1 MTTTPSV
8 AVWTPELKAEAI
20 SQYVERINEYLPED
34 QPAHT
39 LEVIAELA
47 ALYGF
52 TKNSMRGVI
61 QQSEHYVKAAKKAP
75 AASEKPAS
83 KRPNKAQAMAE
94 LKAAIVDGG
103 AEVNEELIEK
113 LTGIEAVYFTQVIRQ
128 IQVGS

>member
-1 MTTTPSV
+1 MIQP

-20 SQYVERINEYLPED
+20 SQYVERINELLPED
-34 QPAHT
+34 RPSHT

-47 ALYGF
+47 AEYNF

-61 QQSEHYVKAAKKAP
+61 QQSEHYVKAAKKV
-75 AASEKPAS
+75 AATSEKPAS

>member
-1 MTTTPSV
+1 MIQP
-8 AVWTPELKAEAI
+8 AVWTPELKAETI
-20 SQYVERINEYLPED
+20 SQYVERINEFLPED
-34 QPAHT
+34 RPSHT

-47 ALYGF
+47 AEYNF

-61 QQSEHYVKAAKKAP
+61 QQSEHYVKAAKKV
-75 AASEKPAS
+75 AATSEKPAS

-94 LKAAIVDGG
+94 LKAVIVDGG

>member
-39 LEVIAELA
+39 LEVIAELSA
-47 ALYGF
+47 QYGF

-61 QQSEHYVKAAKKAP
+61 QQSEHYVKAAKKV
-75 AASEKPAS
+75 AATSEKPAS

>member
-1 MTTTPSV
+1 MTV

-20 SQYVERINEYLPED
+20 SQYVERINEFLPED
-34 QPAHT
+34 RPSHT

-47 ALYGF
+47 TEYGF

-61 QQSEHYVKAAKKAP
+61 QQSEHYVKAAKKV
-75 AASEKPAS
+75 AATSEKPAS

>member
-1 MTTTPSV
+1 MTTSV

-34 QPAHT
+34 QPSHT

-47 ALYGF
+47 ASYGF

-61 QQSEHYVKAAKKAP
+61 QQSEHYVKAAKKV
-75 AASEKPAS
+75 AATSEKPAS

-103 AEVNEELIEK
+103 AEVNDELIEK

>member
-1 MTTTPSV
+1 MIQP

-20 SQYVERINEYLPED
+20 SQYVERINEFLPED
-34 QPAHT
+34 RPSHT

-47 ALYGF
+47 AEYNF

-61 QQSEHYVKAAKKAP
+61 QQSEHYVKAAKKV
-75 AASEKPAS
+75 AATSEKPAS

>member
-1 MTTTPSV
+1 MIQP

-20 SQYVERINEYLPED
+20 SQYVERINEFLPED
-34 QPAHT
+34 RPAHT

-47 ALYGF
+47 AEYNF

-61 QQSEHYVKAAKKAP
+61 QQSEHYVKAAKKV
-75 AASEKPAS
+75 AATSEKPTS
-83 KRPNKAQAMAE
+83 KRPNKAQSMAE
-94 LKAAIVDGG
+94 LKAAIADGG
-103 AEVNEELIEK
+103 AEVNDELIEK

>member
-1 MTTTPSV
+1 MTV

-20 SQYVERINEYLPED
+20 SQYVERINEFLPED
-34 QPAHT
+34 RPSHT

-47 ALYGF
+47 TEYGF

-61 QQSEHYVKAAKKAP
+61 QQSEHYVKAAKKV
-75 AASEKPAS
+75 AATSEKPAS

-103 AEVNEELIEK
+103 AEVNDELIEK

>member
-1 MTTTPSV
+1 MTV

-20 SQYVERINEYLPED
+20 SQYVERINEFLPED
-34 QPAHT
+34 RPAHT

-47 ALYGF
+47 TEYGF

-61 QQSEHYVKAAKKAP
+61 QQSEHYVKAAKKV
-75 AASEKPAS
+75 AATSEKPAS

>member
-1 MTTTPSV
+1 MTAV

-47 ALYGF
+47 ASYGF

-61 QQSEHYVKAAKKAP
+61 QQSEHYVKAAKKVTAT
-75 AASEKPAS
+75 SEKPAS
-83 KRPNKAQAMAE
+83 KRPNKAQALAE

-103 AEVNEELIEK
+103 AEVNDELIEK
-113 LTGIEAVYFTQVIRQ
+113 LTGIEAVYFTQVIRH
-128 IQVGS
+128 IQVGE

>member
-1 MTTTPSV
+1 MTVAV

-34 QPAHT
+34 QPSHT

-75 AASEKPAS
+75 AVSDKPAS
-83 KRPNKAQAMAE
+83 KRPNKAQALAE

-103 AEVNEELIEK
+103 AEVNEELIDR
-113 LTGIEAVYFTQVIRQ
+113 LTGIEAVYFTQVIRH
-128 IQVGS
+128 IQVGE

>member
-1 MTTTPSV
+1 MTIV

-47 ALYGF
+47 AAYGF

-83 KRPNKAQAMAE
+83 KRPNKTQALAD
-94 LKAAIVDGG
+94 LNAAIADGG

-113 LTGIEAVYFTQVIRQ
+113 LTGIEAVYFTQVIRH
-128 IQVGS
+128 IQAGA